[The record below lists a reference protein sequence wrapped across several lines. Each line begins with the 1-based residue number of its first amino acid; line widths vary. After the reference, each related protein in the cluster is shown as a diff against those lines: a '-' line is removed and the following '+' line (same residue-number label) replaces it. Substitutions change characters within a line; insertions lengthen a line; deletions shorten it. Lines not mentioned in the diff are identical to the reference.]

1 MARPLRFV
9 LPGLPHHITQRGN
22 YRQTVFFEDKD
33 YLFYLRLLREYS
45 RHFGVAVQAYCL
57 MPNHVHLIL
66 SPPKTN
72 SLGRL
77 LQCLNSDYARAL
89 HLQLGRV
96 GHLWQSRYYSTPM
109 DESHFWHA
117 MVYVEQN
124 PTRAQL
130 VERCLDRPWSSAN
143 SHLRGAEDGLLDMNE
158 LRQQYTPDS
167 WKNCLE
173 LGLQDAMLLERIRE
187 STGKGWPLGSANFLD
202 NLERDLGRSVR
213 RGVPGRRA
221 KAAFGI

>member
-1 MARPLRFV
+1 MTKNQKYYL
-9 LPGLPHHITQRGN
+9 
-22 YRQTVFFEDKD
+22 EDKD

-66 SPPKTN
+66 SPPKAN
-72 SLGRL
+72 SLGCLMQR
-77 LQCLNSDYARAL
+77 LNSDYARTL

-124 PTRAQL
+124 PPRAKL
-130 VERCLDRPWSSAN
+130 VQRCLDWPWSSAGA
-143 SHLRGAEDGLLDMNE
+143 HLRGAEDNLLDMNE
-158 LRQQYTPDS
+158 WRQQYTPES

-173 LGLQDAMLLERIRE
+173 LGLQDAMLLQRIRE
-187 STGKGWPLGSANFLD
+187 STGKGWPLGSANFLA
-202 NLERDLGRSVR
+202 NLERDLGRSVQR
-213 RGVPGRRA
+213 RVPGPRA
-221 KAAFGI
+221 RSGVKVSDPDLCYGRMNGKL